1 MSEVMIGL
9 RNSPSQVMARQRI
22 EARINTRKLFAAIDA
37 DPAIVG
43 AGVVYI
49 DADFNVVT
57 LREFTPLCSL
67 KPKRIIVREA
77 QRNISPQQFAQ
88 HVQSNPRESRL
99 LYEGFNATMACTGA
113 VLGWI
118 AVIGGTAI
126 VPFTGGASLVITSLG
141 LAATA
146 ASTAQCGI
154 GLARVGNEVLS
165 PANNDALDS
174 NEWYQG
180 ISQALD
186 IVALAGVG
194 AAGLTVAKLLNAR
207 KAMTGR
213 SWFQSLKNLNRQER
227 KRLTDE
233 LLQIENPTLT
243 PKLRKAL
250 QEAGAMPKRYGAT
263 EISAKFAVTI
273 KDALSIGSGLAG
285 SGIVQSY
292 AIGLYEELGE

>member
-1 MSEVMIGL
+1 M
-9 RNSPSQVMARQRI
+9 
-22 EARINTRKLFAAIDA
+22 
-37 DPAIVG
+37 
-43 AGVVYI
+43 
-49 DADFNVVT
+49 T

-186 IVALAGVG
+186 IVALSGVG